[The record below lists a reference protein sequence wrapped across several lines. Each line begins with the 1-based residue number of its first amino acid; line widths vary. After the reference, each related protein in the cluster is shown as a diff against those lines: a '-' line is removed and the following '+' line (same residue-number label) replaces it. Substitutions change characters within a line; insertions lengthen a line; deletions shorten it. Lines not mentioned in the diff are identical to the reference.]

1 MCLEIQ
7 YICGFTSSGV
17 SSGTAGSHSGLEEVG
32 GDHHELPRVWSL
44 GLLFLIRKMFGKI
57 LFRIPQSQILC

>member
-1 MCLEIQ
+1 MCLKIQ

-44 GLLFLIRKMFGKI
+44 GLLFLTRKMF
-57 LFRIPQSQILC
+57 